1 MSGAMTIKPSPL
13 QGRGLREGNA
23 MSSRLASAFAKGR
36 PALVTF
42 ITAGDGDTA
51 ANLDA
56 LVAGG
61 ADVIELG
68 MPFTDPMADGPAIQ
82 AANLRSLGK
91 GTTTRE
97 VLMIANEF
105 RERHPQVPLV
115 LMGYA
120 NPMIR
125 RGAEWFAGECKGCG
139 VDGVICVD
147 IPPEEDAELG
157 PALRAAGVSPIRL
170 ATPTTDA
177 ARLPAVLEGSSGF
190 LYYVSVAGI
199 TGKQQAALG
208 SIEANVTRIKRS
220 TDLPVAVGFG
230 VRTPEQA
237 AAIARVADGV
247 VVGSAL
253 VELVGQHG
261 EAASRYLEA
270 LTRTLADAVHSATR
284 EPA

>member
-1 MSGAMTIKPSPL
+1 VSRFS
-13 QGRGLREGNA
+13 NA
-23 MSSRLASAFAKGR
+23 FGKGR

-68 MPFTDPMADGPAIQ
+68 MPFTDPMADGAAIQ

-91 GTTTRE
+91 GTKTAD
-97 VLMIANEF
+97 VFALAKGF
-105 RERHPQVPLV
+105 RARHPETPLV

-120 NPMIR
+120 NPMTI
-125 RGAEWFAGECKGCG
+125 RGADWFAEACKDAG
-139 VDGVICVD
+139 VDGIICVD
-147 IPPEEDAELG
+147 IPAEEDPELG
-157 PALRAAGVSPIRL
+157 PALREAGVDFIRL

-177 ARLPAVLEGSSGF
+177 KRLPAVLNGAGGF

-199 TGKQQAALG
+199 TGSQQAAQA
-208 SIEANVTRIKRS
+208 SIDEAVARLKAA

-237 AAIARVADGV
+237 AEIAKVADGV

-253 VELVGQHG
+253 IDIVAEYGY
-261 EAASRYLEA
+261 EAPRHIET
-270 LTRTLADAVHSATR
+270 LTKKLADAIHCAK
-284 EPA
+284 EIAA

>member
-1 MSGAMTIKPSPL
+1 MSRFASVFSKP
-13 QGRGLREGNA
+13 
-23 MSSRLASAFAKGR
+23 R
-36 PALVTF
+36 PALVCF

-56 LVAGG
+56 LVEAG

-82 AANLRSLGK
+82 SANLRSLGA
-91 GTTTRE
+91 GTTTAD
-97 VLMIANEF
+97 VLRTAADF
-105 RERHPQVPLV
+105 RARHPDVPLV

-120 NPMIR
+120 NPMVR
-125 RGAEWFAGECKGCG
+125 RGPEWFAQAAAEAG

-147 IPPEEDAELG
+147 IPPEEDFDSPWALG
-157 PALRAAGVSPIRL
+157 PALRAKGIAPIRL

-177 ARLPAVLEGSSGF
+177 ARLPQVLAGSEGF

-199 TGKQQAALG
+199 TGKQQAQIA
-208 SIEANVTRIKRS
+208 SIEANVARIKAS
-220 TDLPVAVGFG
+220 CDLPVAVGFG

-253 VELVGQHG
+253 VEICGQYGAAAPAKLG
-261 EAASRYLEA
+261 ELTAA
-270 LTRTLADAVHSATR
+270 LAHAVHTAR
-284 EPA
+284 QEQLA

>member
-1 MSGAMTIKPSPL
+1 MT
-13 QGRGLREGNA
+13 
-23 MSSRLASAFAKGR
+23 RLSNAFAKPH
-36 PALVTF
+36 PALVCF
-42 ITAGDGDTA
+42 LTAGDGDTA

-82 AANLRSLGK
+82 EANLRSLSK
-91 GTTTRE
+91 GTTTRD
-97 VLMIANEF
+97 VLLIANEF
-105 RERHPQVPLV
+105 RDRHPDVPLV

-120 NPMIR
+120 NPMIV
-125 RGAEWFAGECKGCG
+125 RGPEWFAAEAKGAG

-147 IPPEEDAELG
+147 IPPEEDPELG
-157 PALRAAGVSPIRL
+157 PALRAQGIDLIRL

-177 ARLPAVLEGSSGF
+177 ARLPAVLDGSSGF

-199 TGKQQAALG
+199 TGMQQAAVD
-208 SIEANVTRIKRS
+208 SIEANVSRIKQS
-220 TDLPVAVGFG
+220 TDIPVAVGFG

-237 AAIARVADGV
+237 AEIAKVSDGV

-253 VELVGQHG
+253 VELVGKHG
-261 EAASRYLEA
+261 EDAPAKILELTSA
-270 LTRTLADAVHSATR
+270 LAEAVHSAR
-284 EPA
+284 G

>member
-1 MSGAMTIKPSPL
+1 MSNPTRP
-13 QGRGLREGNA
+13 
-23 MSSRLASAFAKGR
+23 SSRLSTAFAGTR
-36 PALVTF
+36 PALVCF
-42 ITAGDGDTA
+42 VTAGDGDTA

-82 AANLRSLGK
+82 SANIRSLGR
-91 GTTTRE
+91 GTTTAQ
-97 VLMIANEF
+97 VFDIAAAF
-105 RERHPQVPLV
+105 RARHAQVPLV

-120 NPMIR
+120 NTMVR
-125 RGAEWFAGECKGCG
+125 RGPDWFAQQCKASGI
-139 VDGVICVD
+139 DGVICVD
-147 IPPEEDAELG
+147 IPPEEDEALG
-157 PALRAAGVSPIRL
+157 PALRDAGIAPIRL

-177 ARLPAVLEGSSGF
+177 KRLPKVIEGSEGF

-199 TGKQQAALG
+199 TGKQQAAQA
-208 SIEANVTRIKRS
+208 SIEDAVARMKAA

-237 AAIARVADGV
+237 AAIANVADGV

-253 VELVGQHG
+253 VELVEKHG
-261 EAASRYLEA
+261 PDAPRHLEA
-270 LTRTLADAVHSATR
+270 LTRDLANAVHSAAR

>member
-1 MSGAMTIKPSPL
+1 MT
-13 QGRGLREGNA
+13 N
-23 MSSRLASAFAKGR
+23 RLASAFAKGH

-51 ANLDA
+51 SNLDA
-56 LVAGG
+56 LVEGG

-82 AANLRSLGK
+82 AANLRALGA
-91 GTTTRE
+91 GIRTAD
-97 VLMIANEF
+97 VLLIADEF
-105 RERHPQVPLV
+105 RERHPDVPLV

-125 RGAEWFAGECKGCG
+125 RGPEWFAGECKGCG
-139 VDGVICVD
+139 IDGVICVD
-147 IPPEEDAELG
+147 IPPEEDPELG
-157 PALRAAGVSPIRL
+157 PALRAAGLDLIRL

-177 ARLPAVLEGSSGF
+177 ERLPAVLDGSSGF

-199 TGKQQAALG
+199 TGKQQAALD
-208 SIEANVTRIKRS
+208 SIEANVARIKQS

-237 AAIARVADGV
+237 EAIARVADGV

-253 VELVGQHG
+253 VELVAKHG
-261 EAASRYLEA
+261 TQAPEKLRE
-270 LTRTLADAVHSATR
+270 LTSDLAEAVHNARRVSA
-284 EPA
+284 

>member
-1 MSGAMTIKPSPL
+1 MT
-13 QGRGLREGNA
+13 
-23 MSSRLASAFAKGR
+23 RLASAFAKGR
-36 PALVTF
+36 PALVCF

-105 RERHPQVPLV
+105 RERHPDVPLV

-125 RGAEWFAGECKGCG
+125 RGPEWFAGECKGCG

-147 IPPEEDAELG
+147 IPPEEDPELG
-157 PALRAAGVSPIRL
+157 PALRAAGVDLIRL

-199 TGKQQAALG
+199 TGKQQAATA
-208 SIEANVTRIKRS
+208 SIEDNVARIKRS

-237 AAIARVADGV
+237 AAIAAVADGV

-261 EAASRYLEA
+261 EAAPEHLCKLTSELAAAVQAA
-270 LTRTLADAVHSATR
+270 LRPVA
-284 EPA
+284 

>member
-1 MSGAMTIKPSPL
+1 MT
-13 QGRGLREGNA
+13 
-23 MSSRLASAFAKGR
+23 RLSSAFAKGH

-56 LVAGG
+56 LVEGG

-82 AANLRSLGK
+82 AANLRSFDQ
-91 GTTTRE
+91 GTTTQD
-97 VLMIANEF
+97 VLTIAREF
-105 RERHPQVPLV
+105 RQRHPEVPLV

-125 RGAEWFAGECKGCG
+125 RGPDWFAEQCRASG

-147 IPPEEDAELG
+147 IAPEEDQELG
-157 PALRAAGVSPIRL
+157 PALRGAGVDLIRL

-177 ARLPAVLEGSSGF
+177 ARLPAVLDGSSGF

-199 TGKQQAALG
+199 TGKQQAALD
-208 SIEANVTRIKRS
+208 SIEGNVARIKRS

-230 VRTPEQA
+230 VRSPEQA

-253 VELVGQHG
+253 VELVGEHG
-261 EAASRYLEA
+261 DQAPPHVLA
-270 LTRTLADAVHSATR
+270 LTRALARAVHSAER
-284 EPA
+284 QPA

>member
-1 MSGAMTIKPSPL
+1 MT
-13 QGRGLREGNA
+13 
-23 MSSRLASAFAKGR
+23 RLSDAFAK
-36 PALVTF
+36 PHAALVCF

-56 LVAGG
+56 LVEGG

-82 AANLRSLGK
+82 EANLRSLGK
-91 GTTTRE
+91 GTTTAD
-97 VLMIANEF
+97 VFGIASAF
-105 RERHPQVPLV
+105 RSRHPDVPLV

-125 RGAEWFAGECKGCG
+125 RGPEWFASSAKDAG

-147 IPPEEDAELG
+147 IPPEEDDALG
-157 PALRAAGVSPIRL
+157 PALRTKGIAPIRL

-177 ARLPAVLEGSSGF
+177 KRLPQVLENSSGF
-190 LYYVSVAGI
+190 LYYVAVAGI
-199 TGKQQAALG
+199 TGMQQAAIE
-208 SIEANVTRIKRS
+208 SIEANVSRIKRS
-220 TDLPVAVGFG
+220 TEIPVAVGFG

-237 AAIARVADGV
+237 AEIAQVADGV

-253 VELVGQHG
+253 VELVGKHG
-261 EAASRYLEA
+261 VDAPARLRELTAS
-270 LTRTLADAVHSATR
+270 LAKAVHSA
-284 EPA
+284 AKASA

>member
-1 MSGAMTIKPSPL
+1 MT
-13 QGRGLREGNA
+13 
-23 MSSRLASAFAKGR
+23 RLSSAFAKGR

-82 AANLRSLGK
+82 AANLRSLAK

-97 VLMIANEF
+97 VLLIADEF
-105 RERHPQVPLV
+105 RERHPDTPLV
-115 LMGYA
+115 LMGYV
-120 NPMIR
+120 NPMVR
-125 RGAEWFAGECKGCG
+125 RGPEWFAGECKGCG
-139 VDGVICVD
+139 IDGVICVD
-147 IPPEEDAELG
+147 IPPEEDDALG
-157 PALRAAGVSPIRL
+157 PALRAEGVDLIRL
-170 ATPTTDA
+170 ATPTTDV

-199 TGKQQAALG
+199 TGKQQAQME
-208 SIEANVTRIKRS
+208 SIEANVSRIKRS

-253 VELVGQHG
+253 VELVGEHG
-261 EAASRYLEA
+261 EGAPEHLRRLTESLAA
-270 LTRTLADAVHSATR
+270 AVHSAER
-284 EPA
+284 QAA